1 MKIFQIGFNKCGT
14 KSLSDFFSN
23 NGYLSVHWDNYKWD
37 NHFTQNLKEN
47 KPLLD
52 GTNPHIVFWSDIGFV
67 QRQFQIFA
75 EQYPNSKFI
84 YNIRDV
90 EKWINS
96 RDRQYKKHPKAFY
109 DNFGF
114 VTDNGLDSKDYWKS
128 EWLYHKKVI
137 EEYFVGEKGNR
148 LLTFDIEKDNVNKIV
163 EFLPELDF
171 SALEF
176 PHRNK
181 GSLILNK

>member
-52 GTNPHIVFWSDIGFV
+52 GTNPHIVLFSDIGFV

-75 EQYPNSKFI
+75 EQYPMSKFI
-84 YNIRDV
+84 YNVRDIDS
-90 EKWINS
+90 WLDS
-96 RDRQYKKHPKAFY
+96 RERHYKKHPLAFS

-114 VTDNGLDSKDYWKS
+114 TQRAGLDRRDYWKS

-137 EEYFVGEKGNR
+137 EEYFVGVKSDR
-148 LLTFDIEKDNVNKIV
+148 LLTFDIEKDGVEKLV
-163 EFLPELDF
+163 EFFDE
-171 SALEF
+171 LEF
-176 PHRNK
+176 TDLKFPHKNK
-181 GSLILNK
+181 G

>member
-37 NHFTQNLKEN
+37 NHFSKNQKEN

-52 GTNPHIVFWSDIGFV
+52 GTNPHVVFFSDIGFV

-75 EQYPNSKFI
+75 EQYPTSKFI
-84 YNIRDV
+84 YNVRNIDS
-90 EKWINS
+90 WLDS
-96 RDRQYKKHPKAFY
+96 RERHYKKHPLAFS

-114 VTDNGLDSKDYWKS
+114 TQQAGLDRREYWKS
-128 EWLYHKKVI
+128 EWLYHKQVI
-137 EEYFVGEKGNR
+137 EEYFVGKKEER
-148 LLTFDIEKDNVNKIV
+148 LLTFDIQKDGVKELV
-163 EFLPELDF
+163 EFLPNMEFTDLK
-171 SALEF
+171 F
-176 PHRNK
+176 PHKNK
-181 GSLILNK
+181 G

>member
-52 GTNPHIVFWSDIGFV
+52 GTNPHVVFFSDIGFV

-75 EQYPNSKFI
+75 QQYHTSKFI
-84 YNIRDV
+84 YNVRNIDS
-90 EKWINS
+90 WLDS
-96 RDRQYKKHPKAFY
+96 RERQYKKHPLAFS

-114 VTDNGLDSKDYWKS
+114 TIQAGLDRRDYWKS

-137 EEYFVGEKGNR
+137 EEYFVGLQAER
-148 LLTFDIEKDNVNKIV
+148 LLKFDIEKDGVEKLI
-163 EFLPELDF
+163 EFLPHMEF
-171 SALEF
+171 TNLEF
-176 PHRNK
+176 PHSNK
-181 GSLILNK
+181 G